1 MWRALMYQL
10 ALIPLVQAQN
20 DYCRTHRTF
29 REPANTDIN
38 VYCGTNRMELH
49 ILLCPVYFGGYNE
62 TLMSLNAQY
71 FKGECRGTPDW
82 TVDPPILK
90 YNFSITEEAVSACNN
105 KIKITQEVGSGLF
118 ADFSSVQFVN
128 ISGMINS
135 LDPSAGT
142 ITYRQEMIYKFSC
155 RYPLQYLVNNT
166 EMTVSG
172 VSLAVKDSNGSF
184 ISTLSMMLYSDRFYT
199 TQLKVPEGGLTL
211 KTRIFVEVKATNLT
225 GRFNVLLDRCY
236 ATTSPYP
243 VNSTYY
249 DLFVGC
255 NRDGQTVMG
264 VNGQQQEARFS
275 FEAFRFVQH
284 KNRTLSTFYLHCS
297 TRLCERSVC
306 TSLQQN
312 CTDISSRRKRE
323 VQDTSVSDTATV
335 SSGPIRTQVDN
346 GDTVGIVSEVSEQLG
361 GKHRSLQ
368 GVAIAAGIVGALCI
382 SMVAFIAY
390 WIIVPRTIGATEKRM
405 LFTTKE

>member
-199 TQLKVPEGGLTL
+199 TQLKVPEVGLTL

-323 VQDTSVSDTATV
+323 VQDTSVTDTATV

-390 WIIVPRTIGATEKRM
+390 WIIVPRTIGATEKKM

>member
-1 MWRALMYQL
+1 MWRALLYQL
-10 ALIPLVQAQN
+10 ALIPLIQAQN
-20 DYCRTHRTF
+20 DYCSTHPTF

-38 VYCGTNRMELH
+38 VYCGTKSMELH

-82 TVDPPILK
+82 TVNPPVLK

-105 KIKITQEVGSGLF
+105 KMK
-118 ADFSSVQFVN
+118 
-128 ISGMINS
+128 
-135 LDPSAGT
+135 
-142 ITYRQEMIYKFSC
+142 
-155 RYPLQYLVNNT
+155 YLVNNT
-166 EMTVSG
+166 EMSVSG

-184 ISTLSMMLYSDRFYT
+184 ISTLSMTLYSDRFYT

-225 GRFNVLLDRCY
+225 GRFNVLLDRCF

-306 TSLQQN
+306 TSLHQN
-312 CTDISSRRKRE
+312 CTDIISSRRKRE
-323 VQDTSVSDTATV
+323 VQDTSVTDTATV

-346 GDTVGIVSEVSEQLG
+346 SDTVGIVSEVAEQLG

-368 GVAIAAGIVGALCI
+368 GVAIAAGIFGALSI

-390 WIIVPRTIGATEKRM
+390 WIVVPRTIGAMEKRM
-405 LFTTKE
+405 LYPTQE